1 MALER
6 DPYEILGVPRDATDA
21 QIAKARRRLSRE
33 YHPDVNSDPAAASR
47 FVEIQ
52 QAFELLSDPVVRAE
66 YDRTGRLPGRR
77 AGKRGQEAAS
87 GILVE
92 PVAVD
97 FGVLEFGL
105 PGTDAEVTVSWTG
118 TPPARI
124 KSGQGNDW
132 WSNLQ
137 ATMPDAAC
145 VAFSLRAQAAAGTAN
160 GRRRGQFTV
169 TLDGTTVTVGLT
181 AEIRGVPPPPPPPVF
196 GTAVRVP
203 PPVPAPRRP
212 APARRWAS
220 AGPAFL
226 GLITL
231 SFSLAWALFIS
242 YGGGGSGGP
251 SSRATPTVKP
261 VGVPEARASALAVR
275 PVFHALASDSDL
287 TGELVGA
294 PVQDGFEMLLP
305 LYSSSGRPSHYCVDV
320 TVPQTDPGPDK
331 GETFVESP
339 VGTVT
344 GRGPSELA
352 YPAVLPGTYTL
363 DPDCNSEAAITLGTL
378 TVPGLG
384 VISSLYPTDAMVVFS
399 AHTSGNVTTVTY
411 GAVGENRDGTR
422 KPPADYTCVDGGG
435 GVRGADT
442 YWQPVRDLVSQ
453 QVNGAQ
459 QRFSVGTLVFRGS
472 HGHSPRGTFYSSC
485 ALDTS
490 LFQLG
495 ITIP

>member
-1 MALER
+1 MAPER
-6 DPYEILGVPRDATDA
+6 DPYEILGVSRDATDA
-21 QIAKARRRLSRE
+21 QIATARRRLSRE

-66 YDRTGRLPGRR
+66 YDRTGRLPGRS
-77 AGKRGQEAAS
+77 AGARGRKAAP

-92 PVAVD
+92 PAAVD
-97 FGVLEFGL
+97 FGVLEFGQ
-105 PGTDAEVTVSWTG
+105 PGADAEVTVSWTG

-132 WSNLQ
+132 WSNLR
-137 ATMPDAAC
+137 ATVPDAAC
-145 VAFSLRAQAAAGTAN
+145 VAFSLRAQAAAGTEN

-196 GTAVRVP
+196 GTAEQVP
-203 PPVPAPRRP
+203 PPVPPPRRP
-212 APARRWAS
+212 APARRRVS
-220 AGPAFL
+220 AGPTVL

-231 SFSLAWALFIS
+231 SFSLAWALFVS
-242 YGGGGSGGP
+242 HGGGSGGP
-251 SSRATPTVKP
+251 SSRATPTVNP
-261 VGVPEARASALAVR
+261 VEVPQALASALAVR
-275 PVFHALASDSDL
+275 PVFHDLAGDSDL
-287 TGELVGA
+287 IGELVGA
-294 PVQDGFEMLLP
+294 PVQDGFELLLP
-305 LYSSSGRPSHYCVDV
+305 LYSASGPQSHYCVDV
-320 TVPQTDPGPDK
+320 TVPETDPGPDR

-344 GRGPSELA
+344 VRGTGELA

-363 DPDCNSEAAITLGTL
+363 DTDCNSETAITLGTL

-411 GAVGENRDGTR
+411 GAVGGNRDGIR
-422 KPPADYTCVDGGG
+422 KPPADYTCIDGGG
-435 GVRGADT
+435 APGAAA

-453 QVNGAQ
+453 QVSGAQ
-459 QRFSVGTLVFRGS
+459 ERFSIGTLVFRDS
-472 HGHSPRGTFYSSC
+472 HGQSPRGTFYSSC
-485 ALDTS
+485 ALNTS

-495 ITIP
+495 ITVP